1 MFIPNKIIILICEID
16 NSIPLHL
23 LNKTFYKYYTKKR
36 TRNINIIIF
45 FHNTSKYKV
54 INI

>member
-1 MFIPNKIIILICEID
+1 MFILDELIILICEMD

-36 TRNINIIIF
+36 IKNNLIF
-45 FHNTSKYKV
+45 L
-54 INI
+54 